1 MIRYKMLACDFST
14 LDTSLF
20 VLLFT
25 RYIFKIVLKAYPIL
39 AGIFFYKLLYLIV
52 LLLPEQLVK
61 SLQNVSM
68 ENIELTEDIMYR

>member
-1 MIRYKMLACDFST
+1 MLACDFST

-25 RYIFKIVLKAYPIL
+25 RYIFKIALKAYPIL

>member
-1 MIRYKMLACDFST
+1 MSCDFST

-39 AGIFFYKLLYLIV
+39 AGIFFYKVLYLIV
-52 LLLPEQLVK
+52 LPEQLVK

>member
-1 MIRYKMLACDFST
+1 MSCDFST

-39 AGIFFYKLLYLIV
+39 ASIFFHKLLYLIV

>member
-1 MIRYKMLACDFST
+1 MSCDFST

-39 AGIFFYKLLYLIV
+39 AGIFFNKLLYLIV

-61 SLQNVSM
+61 SLQNVSL

>member
-1 MIRYKMLACDFST
+1 MSCDFST
-14 LDTSLF
+14 LDSSLF

-39 AGIFFYKLLYLIV
+39 AGIFFFYKLLYLIV

>member
-1 MIRYKMLACDFST
+1 MSCDFST

>member
-1 MIRYKMLACDFST
+1 MSCDFST
-14 LDTSLF
+14 LDSSLF